1 MTNGDIALRM
11 LEQAPDALLLVD
23 GDGRIIY
30 VNAAVTTLFGYPA
43 ADLIG
48 QAIEQLVPD
57 GSRGIHERY
66 RQGFATAPATRE
78 MGGRIVALA
87 ARRQD
92 GTEFPAEIRLAPMRL
107 AEHDSVSGDCV
118 LAAVRDVTDR
128 RRSSDELRAAR
139 AEADSANKTKSRFL
153 ATASHDLRQPL
164 QTLQLLN
171 EALARRLN
179 DATSLDLIQRQQA
192 ALGSMADLLNALL
205 DVTRF
210 ESGTLIPNLEVV
222 ALSAVLADLERQ
234 FRDVA
239 AARNLTL
246 RVSPTTEYLRTDRVL
261 FRQILQNLLSNALQ
275 YTRDGGVTVTVTVHR
290 DAGHLRIAVADTGV
304 GIPAAELA
312 RVFDEYYRVDT
323 PGIRSRGFG
332 LGLTIVRQIARL
344 LGYEVKVESELKQ
357 GTTFAV
363 QVPAEQLV
371 AGPAAGSG
379 PAGSAPDRPAVPKPA
394 VLVVEDDAAVRDAL
408 ELVLTLEGYPVW
420 VADSAAAA
428 DLTFARHGAEIDV
441 VISDF
446 HLGGDRNGLEVL
458 DGLRAVAGRELP
470 AVILSGDTSPL
481 LATIETVSRVV
492 LLRKPVDARQL
503 ILRLEELFGS
513 AG

>member
-1 MTNGDIALRM
+1 MNIGDIALEM
-11 LEQAPDALLLVD
+11 LQQAPDALFLVD
-23 GDGRIIY
+23 QGGRILY
-30 VNAAVTTLFGYPA
+30 VNAAVTGLFGYA
-43 ADLIG
+43 EADLLG

-57 GSRGIHERY
+57 SSRGIHERY
-66 RQGFATAPATRE
+66 RHGFSATPATRE
-78 MGGRIVALA
+78 MAGRIVALA

-92 GTEFPAEIRLAPMRL
+92 GTEFPAEIRLAPLRVAL
-107 AEHDSVSGDCV
+107 RDGGSSDCV

-128 RRSSDELRAAR
+128 RRSSDELRAAQ
-139 AEADSANKTKSRFL
+139 AEADSASKTKSRFL

-179 DATSLDLIQRQQA
+179 DATSLDLVQRQQA
-192 ALGSMADLLNALL
+192 ALKSMADLLNALL
-205 DVTRF
+205 DVTRL
-210 ESGTLIPNLEVV
+210 ESGALTPNLEVV
-222 ALSAVLADLERQ
+222 PVDTVLADLERQ

-239 AARNLTL
+239 LARNLTL
-246 RVSPTTEYLRTDRVL
+246 RVSPTTECLRTDRVL

-275 YTRDGGVTVTVTVHR
+275 YTRDGGVSVTVQR
-290 DAGHLRIAVADTGV
+290 EAGHLSIAVADTGV
-304 GIPAAELA
+304 GIPAPELD

-323 PGIRSRGFG
+323 PGSRSRGFG
-332 LGLTIVRQIARL
+332 LGLTIVRHIARL
-344 LGYEVKVESELKQ
+344 LGYVVKIESELGR

-363 QVPAEQLV
+363 QIPAEQLV
-371 AGPAAGSG
+371 AATEASAVQP
-379 PAGSAPDRPAVPKPA
+379 GSARDRPAVPKPA
-394 VLVVEDDAAVRDAL
+394 VLVIEDDAAVCDAL

-428 DLTFARHGAEIDV
+428 DEAFARHGAEIDV

-446 HLGGDRNGLEVL
+446 HLGSDRNGLEVL
-458 DGLRAVAGRELP
+458 AGLRAVAGRDLP

-481 LATIETVSRVV
+481 LAAIETVARVV

-503 ILRLEELFGS
+503 VLKLEELFGS
-513 AG
+513 AD